1 LNREERYKSNLRIQK
16 LAIYVGIT
24 LLIIKFTA
32 YFLTNSNAILTD
44 AFESIVNVFASFIG
58 LFSLTISSTPK
69 DKNHPYGHGKIEFIS
84 GLAEGL
90 MLLIAAFL
98 IIATA
103 IYGFFVPNV
112 LEKLDLGLGLIIISG
127 IVNYII
133 GEMAERQGKKTDSMT
148 LIAGGKHLKADAYT
162 TLGLVIGL
170 ILIMVSGLVWIDN
183 VVALAFGVL
192 ILFSSWKILRKS
204 VAGIMDEADF
214 ESLEK
219 LAHGLESNRIP
230 EWVDIHN
237 LRLVKYGPDPHID
250 CHLTIP
256 YYRDLK
262 FANKQILKLNEIV
275 NETMGIDSEMFVHV
289 DPCVSNQCSICEVQ
303 DCNFRKNAFNK
314 KIKWSLENI
323 LQDKHHGLDE

>member
-1 LNREERYKSNLRIQK
+1 MNKEERYKSNLKIQK
-16 LAIYVGIT
+16 LAIYVGIS

-44 AFESIVNVFASFIG
+44 ALESIVNVFASFIG

-90 MLLIAAFL
+90 MLLVAAL
-98 IIATA
+98 AVIATA
-103 IYGFFVPNV
+103 IYGFFVPNE
-112 LEKLDLGLGLIIISG
+112 LDKLDIGLALIVVSG
-127 IVNYII
+127 IANYII
-133 GEMAERQGKKTDSMT
+133 GEMAERQGEKTDSMT
-148 LIAGGKHLKADAYT
+148 LKAGGKHLKADAFT
-162 TLGLVIGL
+162 TLGLVIG
-170 ILIMVSGLVWIDN
+170 IVLIMLTNLVWIDN
-183 VVALAFGVL
+183 VVALAFGIL

-219 LAHGLESNRIP
+219 LSNGLEKNRIP

-256 YYRDLK
+256 FYRDLK
-262 FANKQILKLNEIV
+262 FANQQIARLNEIV

-289 DPCVSNQCSICEVQ
+289 DPCISEQCSICEVNE
-303 DCNFRKNAFNK
+303 CEFRKKEFNK
-314 KIKWSLENI
+314 KIPWSLENI
-323 LQDKHHGLDE
+323 LHDKHHGVN